1 MQASHA
7 CSASCPLCFY
17 LCPSQP
23 QPLVPAVSV
32 VLVGATAVAVAA
44 TAVAVAATAVAVAV
58 QPAFAAV
65 LGMPAAVVAAPAPAV
80 AAAATVVPVVV
91 VATAAVAPGSAATVV
106 AAAVA
111 VAAVLAISVATAVA
125 ALAASVAFAVAA
137 AALASLGPMTNPS
150 CHATHHSTYCCHLA
164 RVVGP
169 KAQLVFYYLL
179 VVVGT
184 LVVAWAVCM
193 LALGWVQ
200 ALLVLLLMLLLG
212 VASSAFEA
220 PPCRVLPPSSQHL
233 PWLMPY
239 SLPWPNSWLSLI
251 SLWSVAVVAFFFPSS
266 LLTLDLP
273 LRGPGA

>member
-1 MQASHA
+1 
-7 CSASCPLCFY
+7 
-17 LCPSQP
+17 
-23 QPLVPAVSV
+23 
-32 VLVGATAVAVAA
+32 
-44 TAVAVAATAVAVAV
+44 
-58 QPAFAAV
+58 
-65 LGMPAAVVAAPAPAV
+65 
-80 AAAATVVPVVV
+80 
-91 VATAAVAPGSAATVV
+91 
-106 AAAVA
+106 
-111 VAAVLAISVATAVA
+111 
-125 ALAASVAFAVAA
+125 
-137 AALASLGPMTNPS
+137 MTNPS

-251 SLWSVAVVAFFFPSS
+251 SLWTVAVVAFFF
-266 LLTLDLP
+266 LL
-273 LRGPGA
+273 RC